1 MNVGCEVTA
10 LQALRKVLSRRNRSS
25 PTTDEAG
32 DLVSRRLPVVNFM
45 CLFSFAKTTLM
56 TSPLD
61 ALKTCTNLD
70 SLRSTLQALCAPLGA
85 VAELEVFRVEQ
96 AGHLQVM
103 CVWRMQSEKEN
114 ARIMQ
119 TWGVGRFGG
128 ELVAVVDVT
137 PVTLNDHT

>member
-1 MNVGCEVTA
+1 
-10 LQALRKVLSRRNRSS
+10 
-25 PTTDEAG
+25 
-32 DLVSRRLPVVNFM
+32 M